1 MRVLVVDDELGIREG
16 CRRALAPQGFEV
28 EVAEN
33 GPSGLRKLQEGVF
46 DILLLDAMMPGM
58 SGLEMLHHVRQL
70 YPDLICIIITGY
82 ATVEL
87 AVQAMREGAHDFI
100 AKPFTPG
107 LLLEVMNRELDHQRL
122 KREAQ
127 RVKNLEEEIRGLTRV
142 KAEMEK
148 LAAVES
154 RFMLTMVHVLRA
166 PVAVLQNSVQLI
178 QKGYVPPEELLQVLE
193 RADLRAGELLA
204 TLDDIL
210 LLSRLK
216 ERLGTK
222 PTEAV
227 SLAEVLDSV
236 RSSFQK
242 EASER
247 QLTISTEVADHPV
260 LLGNPDHFR
269 LLWSQLLSNAIRYTP
284 NGGRITLSLKTNSHE
299 RQIQGT
305 VSDTGIGI
313 ANRGDP
319 ADLRSILPHGGS
331 QIHERNRYRP
341 GVADCSTDSFPLW
354 RHDRNR
360 FNPRE
365 RKLHPFHSSPIHPP
379 RRRSSLI
386 NWMTS
391 LLGGRLRKVLIASFC
406 LVAGLTVGLNA
417 LVTSRVI
424 QEYLTSAES
433 NLVARDMDLAKAF
446 YQLKLD
452 EVSAIS
458 HRLALD
464 PWVIQNLNRLLQ
476 AFRRPSRSSTSRL

>member
-16 CRRALAPQGFEV
+16 CKRALTPQGFEV

-33 GPSGLRKLQEGVF
+33 GPSGLHKLQEGVF

-70 YPDLICIIITGY
+70 YPELICIVITGY

-148 LAAVES
+148 LAEVES

-178 QKGYVPPEELLQVLE
+178 QKGYVPPEEHSHVLE

-216 ERLGTK
+216 ERLGFRPAET
-222 PTEAV
+222 V

-247 QLTISTEVADHPV
+247 QLTLSTEIADRPV
-260 LLGNPDHFR
+260 LLGNPEHFR
-269 LLWSQLLSNAIRYTP
+269 LLWSQLLSNAIQYTP
-284 NGGRITLSLKTNSHE
+284 NGGRITLSLKTDPGGG
-299 RQIQGT
+299 QIQGT

-313 ANRGDP
+313 ATEEIPRIFEVFY
-319 ADLRSILPHGGS
+319 RSEAAKSIKETGTGLGLPIVQQILSLYGGTIEIDSTLGKGTTIRFILPQPTLQGG
-331 QIHERNRYRP
+331 
-341 GVADCSTDSFPLW
+341 GVA
-354 RHDRNR
+354 
-360 FNPRE
+360 
-365 RKLHPFHSSPIHPP
+365 
-379 RRRSSLI
+379 
-386 NWMTS
+386 
-391 LLGGRLRKVLIASFC
+391 
-406 LVAGLTVGLNA
+406 
-417 LVTSRVI
+417 
-424 QEYLTSAES
+424 
-433 NLVARDMDLAKAF
+433 
-446 YQLKLD
+446 
-452 EVSAIS
+452 
-458 HRLALD
+458 
-464 PWVIQNLNRLLQ
+464 
-476 AFRRPSRSSTSRL
+476 

>member
-16 CRRALAPQGFEV
+16 CRRALTPQGFEV

-33 GPSGLRKLQEGVF
+33 GPSGLHKLQEGVF

-70 YPDLICIIITGY
+70 YPEIICIVITGY

-142 KAEMEK
+142 KTEMEN
-148 LAAVES
+148 LAEVES

-166 PVAVLQNSVQLI
+166 PVAILQNSVQLI
-178 QKGYVPPEELLQVLE
+178 QKGYVPSEELPQVLE
-193 RADLRAGELLA
+193 RADLRAGELLS

-210 LLSRLK
+210 ILSRLK
-216 ERLGTK
+216 ERLCTK
-222 PTEAV
+222 PAETV

-247 QLTISTEVADHPV
+247 QLTISTEVADRPV

-269 LLWSQLLSNAIRYTP
+269 LLWSQLLSNAIQYTP
-284 NGGRITLSLKTNSHE
+284 NGGQITLSLKTDSDE
-299 RQIQGT
+299 GQVQGT

-313 ANRGDP
+313 ATEEIPRIFEVFY
-319 ADLRSILPHGGS
+319 RSEAAKSIKETGTGLGLPIVQQILSLYGGTIEIDSTLGKGSSIRFILPQSTLQGG
-331 QIHERNRYRP
+331 
-341 GVADCSTDSFPLW
+341 GVT
-354 RHDRNR
+354 
-360 FNPRE
+360 
-365 RKLHPFHSSPIHPP
+365 
-379 RRRSSLI
+379 
-386 NWMTS
+386 
-391 LLGGRLRKVLIASFC
+391 
-406 LVAGLTVGLNA
+406 
-417 LVTSRVI
+417 
-424 QEYLTSAES
+424 
-433 NLVARDMDLAKAF
+433 
-446 YQLKLD
+446 
-452 EVSAIS
+452 
-458 HRLALD
+458 
-464 PWVIQNLNRLLQ
+464 
-476 AFRRPSRSSTSRL
+476 

>member
-16 CRRALAPQGFEV
+16 CRRALASQGYEV

-33 GPSGLRKLQEGVF
+33 GPSGLHKLQEGVF

-87 AVQAMREGAHDFI
+87 AVQAIREGAHDFI

-148 LAAVES
+148 LAEVES

-166 PVAVLQNSVQLI
+166 PVAILQNSVQLI
-178 QKGYVPPEELLQVLE
+178 QKGYVPPEELPQVLE

-210 LLSRLK
+210 LLSRLN

-222 PTEAV
+222 PAETV

-247 QLTISTEVADHPV
+247 QLTISTEVADRPV

-269 LLWSQLLSNAIRYTP
+269 LLWSQLLSNAIQYTP
-284 NGGRITLSLKTNSHE
+284 NGGRITLSLKTNSDE
-299 RQIQGT
+299 RQVQGT

-313 ANRGDP
+313 ATEEIPRIFEVFY
-319 ADLRSILPHGGS
+319 RSEAAKSIKETGTGLGLPIVQQILSLYGGTIEIDS
-331 QIHERNRYRP
+331 TP
-341 GVADCSTDSFPLW
+341 GKGSSIRFIFPQSTPQ
-354 RHDRNR
+354 
-360 FNPRE
+360 
-365 RKLHPFHSSPIHPP
+365 
-379 RRRSSLI
+379 
-386 NWMTS
+386 
-391 LLGGRLRKVLIASFC
+391 GGGV
-406 LVAGLTVGLNA
+406 
-417 LVTSRVI
+417 
-424 QEYLTSAES
+424 
-433 NLVARDMDLAKAF
+433 
-446 YQLKLD
+446 
-452 EVSAIS
+452 
-458 HRLALD
+458 
-464 PWVIQNLNRLLQ
+464 P
-476 AFRRPSRSSTSRL
+476 